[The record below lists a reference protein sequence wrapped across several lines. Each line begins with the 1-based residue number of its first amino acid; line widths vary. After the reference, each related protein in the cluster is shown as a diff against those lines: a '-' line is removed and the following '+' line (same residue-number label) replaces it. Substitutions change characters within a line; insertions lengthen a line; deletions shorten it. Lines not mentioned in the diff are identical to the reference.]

1 MKRHQPHPAKKNHQA
16 KIRGSSVSR
25 IPIIDLHAHFPMQ
38 LPLPKRPCDTPAES
52 KRNQLLM
59 DAANSFANF
68 ENPLTPRFRLA
79 TARQT
84 GVNFGSVLYQPADD
98 FFGPCQPFDNL
109 TKQIRT
115 VNDALKKGKV
125 TLASNPKEL
134 TDLINNGKPAAF
146 HCLEGGFSVGDAS
159 NVGTLADAG
168 VAYIILAHL
177 VFREVS
183 ANVNA
188 FPFMSDAEY
197 DRMFP
202 MPTTGLTPTGIEICE
217 QMCKHGIIPD
227 VTHASEAAI
236 CDVFAIADANKP
248 KRPVIV
254 SHGAA
259 RGNTPTEYKLNLSE
273 TTIKA
278 IRDRGGVIGVIF
290 YDHWLLP
297 VDAPSD
303 TETSPQTVVDA
314 IYKIAEIAGTTECIA
329 IGSDLDG
336 FIRPVKG
343 LEDVGKIRNLETA
356 LREAGMS
363 DEHVQGILWKNALRT
378 LSMGWAMGQL
388 MQITVRVEV
397 MALGRWC

>member
-1 MKRHQPHPAKKNHQA
+1 MKTHQRHSAKKSHEGEA
-16 KIRGSSVSR
+16 RVSSASK

-38 LPLPKRPCDTPAES
+38 LPLPKRPCDTLAQS

-59 DAANSFANF
+59 DAANAFANF

-79 TARQT
+79 PARQT

-98 FFGPCQPFDNL
+98 LFGPCYPFDNL
-109 TKQIRT
+109 TKQISL

-125 TLASNPKEL
+125 TLASNPKDL
-134 TDLINNGKPAAF
+134 TDLIQNGKPAAF
-146 HCLEGGFSVGDAS
+146 HCLEGGFSVGDPS
-159 NVGTLADAG
+159 NVPTLADAG

-188 FPFMSDAEY
+188 IPFMSDAEY

-202 MPTTGLTPTGIEICE
+202 MPTAGLTGTGIEICE
-217 QMCKHGIIPD
+217 EMCKQGIIPD

-236 CDVFAIADANKP
+236 CDVFAIADANTP

-254 SHGAA
+254 SHGAP
-259 RGNTPTEYKLNLSE
+259 RGNAATEYKLNLSE
-273 TTIKA
+273 ATIKG

-297 VDAPSD
+297 VDSPSD
-303 TETSPQTVVDA
+303 TETSSQTVVDA
-314 IYKIAEIAGTTECIA
+314 INKIADIAGTTECIA

-336 FIRPVKG
+336 FIKPVKG
-343 LEDVGKIRNLETA
+343 LENVSKMRNLENA
-356 LREAGMS
+356 LRNSGRY
-363 DEHVQGILWKNALRT
+363 DEDVQGILWKNALRT
-378 LSMGWAMGQL
+378 LCMGWA
-388 MQITVRVEV
+388 
-397 MALGRWC
+397 AGRKSR